1 MGHVTIIGA
10 GPAGAVAAK
19 TLAEKGITVTVFEK
33 GPLKREKPCGGGV
46 PEVVLKE
53 FSLHAQGT
61 PVYGVLLYS
70 PQNNMVALTQKERAG
85 ITVMR
90 SSFDYSLMQQAEK
103 AGAHIKAFSYAEPLL
118 ENGVL
123 KGVKTET
130 SVHKSDIVIACDGS
144 SCTFAKKMGLYTGT
158 DKNQAVAFQYHM
170 KLDDNTIKERIGNV
184 LELYFGNQWVPLGY
198 TWIFPKEGFI
208 TVGNATW
215 LRAVKRERINLKQL
229 LDHFI
234 VNHPVACK
242 KLEDA
247 TIINSQSG
255 VLTFSGVVKSVYGD
269 HFLIA
274 GDAGGF
280 ISYATGGGLYYAM
293 VTGKIAGEVA
303 AEAVEQND
311 FSRKFLQQYKK
322 RVDKAIG
329 ADMKWGY
336 FMRKLFLDYNI
347 GQEQFVKA
355 IQKNEWIRDLSVLL
369 LKEEIRYDRF
379 LQQVLFCPHKLVK
392 GFFKS
397 SNNKEKE

>member
-1 MGHVTIIGA
+1 MAHITIIGA

-19 TLAEKGITVTVFEK
+19 TLAEKGLTVTVFEK

-46 PEVVLKE
+46 PEIALKE
-53 FSLHAQGT
+53 FSLGFEGK

-90 SSFDYSLMQQAEK
+90 SAFDYFLMQQAEK
-103 AGAHIKAFSYAEPLL
+103 AGAVIKSFSYAEPML
-118 ENGVL
+118 EKGVL
-123 KGVKTET
+123 TGVKTST
-130 SVHKSDIVIACDGS
+130 SVHESDIVIACDGS

-158 DKNQAVAFQYHM
+158 KKNQAVAFQYHM
-170 KLDDNTIKERIGNV
+170 EMDNEIIKERIGNV

-198 TWIFPKEGFI
+198 TWIFPKKGNI

-215 LRAVKRERINLKQL
+215 VHAVKPEQVNLKQL
-229 LDHFI
+229 LNRFI
-234 VNHPVACK
+234 ANHPVASK
-242 KLEDA
+242 KLEGA
-247 TIINSQSG
+247 TIMHAESG
-255 VLTFSGVVKSVYGD
+255 VLTFKGVVKSVYGD

-280 ISYATGGGLYYAM
+280 TSYATGGGLYYAM

-303 AEAVEQND
+303 AEAVKKND

-336 FMRKLFLDYNI
+336 YMRKLLLDYDI
-347 GQEQFVKA
+347 GQEYFVKA
-355 IQKNEWIRDLSVLL
+355 IQKNEWIRELAVLV
-369 LKEEIRYDRF
+369 LKEEIRYDHLF
-379 LQQVLFCPHKLVK
+379 WQLLFCPHKVIK
-392 GFFKS
+392 GFLRR
-397 SNNKEKE
+397 E